1 MIRINLLA
9 TERKTEKKKAAA
21 APGAL
26 QLYLF
31 LGLFIGGALAVC
43 AIAWWVK
50 EAQIKDLDAKIQVA
64 TQRQQALQVI
74 KKQVEEFQA
83 KERLLQAQMDLIERL
98 RLEQAN
104 GVHMLD
110 EVSKALPDFVWL
122 QNMDQAGA
130 QVKFT
135 GQSNSLA
142 AVADFIS
149 NLQKTGWFPRVELDS
164 STEQN
169 SVVSFQL
176 TSTFENPEVA
186 AAKAKAAAATPQAPA
201 PPKKS

>member
-1 MIRINLLA
+1 MIRINLA
-9 TERKTEKKKAAA
+9 TERKTEKKKVAA

-26 QLYLF
+26 QLYIL
-31 LGLFIGGALAVC
+31 LGIFIAVASFVC
-43 AIAWWVK
+43 VAGYWFK
-50 EAQIKDLDAKIQVA
+50 EAQLKELDAKIQTA
-64 TQRQQALQVI
+64 TARQTALQVI

-83 KERLLQAQMDLIERL
+83 KERLLQAQKDLIDRL

-122 QNMDQAGA
+122 QNLDQSGP

-186 AAKAKAAAATPQAPA
+186 AKAKAAAAPPQAPA

>member
-31 LGLFIGGALAVC
+31 LGLFGGGAALLC
-43 AIAWWVK
+43 GGAWWFK
-50 EAQIKDLDAKIQVA
+50 EAQLKELDAQIQQA
-64 TQRQQALQVI
+64 TARQQQLQVI
-74 KKQVEEFQA
+74 KKQVEDFQT
-83 KERLLQAQMDLIERL
+83 KEKLLTEKVSLIERL
-98 RLEQAN
+98 KAEQAN

-122 QNMDQAGA
+122 QSLDQAAA
-130 QVKFT
+130 QVKFA
-135 GQSNSLA
+135 GQSNSMS
-142 AVADFIS
+142 AVADFIT
-149 NLQKTGWFPRVELDS
+149 NLQGTGWFKKVDLDS

-169 SVVSFQL
+169 NVVTFQL
-176 TSTFENPEVA
+176 TSSFENPEI
-186 AAKAKAAAATPQAPA
+186 AAKQKAAAAA
-201 PPKKS
+201 PKKS

>member
-31 LGLFIGGALAVC
+31 LGLFIGGALAVS

-74 KKQVEEFQA
+74 KKQVEEFQE
-83 KERLLQAQMDLIERL
+83 KERRLQAQKDLIDRL
-98 RLEQAN
+98 RVEQAN

-186 AAKAKAAAATPQAPA
+186 AKAKAAAAAPQAPA

>member
-83 KERLLQAQMDLIERL
+83 KERLLQAQKDLIDRL

-176 TSTFENPEVA
+176 TSTFENPEVV
-186 AAKAKAAAATPQAPA
+186 AAKAKAAAAAPQAPA

>member
-9 TERKTEKKKAAA
+9 TDRKTEKKKAAA

>member
-1 MIRINLLA
+1 
-9 TERKTEKKKAAA
+9 
-21 APGAL
+21 
-26 QLYLF
+26 
-31 LGLFIGGALAVC
+31 
-43 AIAWWVK
+43 
-50 EAQIKDLDAKIQVA
+50 
-64 TQRQQALQVI
+64 
-74 KKQVEEFQA
+74 
-83 KERLLQAQMDLIERL
+83 
-98 RLEQAN
+98 
-104 GVHMLD
+104 
-110 EVSKALPDFVWL
+110 
-122 QNMDQAGA
+122 MDQAGP
-130 QVKFT
+130 QVKFS

-186 AAKAKAAAATPQAPA
+186 AKAKAAAAAPQAPA